1 MQQLSR
7 PYAGIKDIDAT
18 GRTVQFYGSA
28 FGNEDSDGDI
38 IMPGAYT
45 KTILENGPG
54 TAQPRIKHL
63 AQHDTYTI
71 IGKFTELTEDS
82 TGLLCTSVIANTAA
96 GNDALALYELDL
108 YEHSVG
114 FQTMKSLLDNTD
126 PENPIRRLTELKLWE
141 VSSVTWGANANTPL
155 VGMKGYDPTKPVNA
169 QTALLTVDALNA
181 RMGKLFKALR
191 TGNMQ
196 DSTYEH
202 LQAEADSL
210 QTAYKGLISLP
221 STPAKPTES
230 RPLIIDSAEQQK
242 ADEPDV
248 PKAKRWLEKAIA
260 LHAKHMDGTVEPTAA
275 SQKTM
280 MTQMENALTALG
292 GDMGA
297 MKATLEAVEPSGKE
311 LAEAFIKNLSF
322 LHA

>member
-1 MQQLSR
+1 MKLSR
-7 PYAGIKDIDAT
+7 ALALQLKDLDTT

-38 IMPGAYT
+38 LMPGAF
-45 KTILENGPG
+45 KKSIQENGP
-54 TAQPRIKHL
+54 ASVQPRIKHL
-63 AQHDTYTI
+63 LQHSPYSI
-71 IGKFTELTEDS
+71 IGKFTELVEDQK
-82 TGLLCTSVIANTAA
+82 GLLCTSVLADTQEA
-96 GNDALALYELDL
+96 NDALALYELDL
-108 YEHSVG
+108 FEHSIG
-114 FQTMKSLLDNTD
+114 YNTIKAEWDNTD
-126 PENPIRRLTELKLWE
+126 PDNPIRRLTEVKLWE
-141 VSSVTWGANANTPL
+141 VSSVTWGANADTPL
-155 VGMKGYDPTKPVNA
+155 VGIKSQQAGFARVADRKAKLTH
-169 QTALLTVDALNA
+169 ALRHGHISDNLGAKLADELDAL
-181 RMGKLFKALR
+181 
-191 TGNMQ
+191 
-196 DSTYEH
+196 E
-202 LQAEADSL
+202 
-210 QTAYKGLISLP
+210 TAYKGLISLP

-297 MKATLEAVEPSGKE
+297 MKATLEAVEPSGIV
-311 LAEAFIKNLSF
+311 EAFKSSFSF
-322 LHA
+322 LPA